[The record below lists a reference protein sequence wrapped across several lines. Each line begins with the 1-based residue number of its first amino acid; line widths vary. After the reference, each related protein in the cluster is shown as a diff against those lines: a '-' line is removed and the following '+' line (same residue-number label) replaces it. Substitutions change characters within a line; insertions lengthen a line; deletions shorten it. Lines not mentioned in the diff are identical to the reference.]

1 MEVHI
6 VSQGVLLKIRGDLTS
21 RAMIGLIE
29 RYTPEEDGNVE
40 RIRGKRGN
48 VTDYRRKIKS
58 ISRHILFISS
68 RLFITHVICRPHIDA
83 MDFPDR
89 SPSLSSRF
97 CILALH

>member
-40 RIRGKRGN
+40 RIR
-48 VTDYRRKIKS
+48 
-58 ISRHILFISS
+58 
-68 RLFITHVICRPHIDA
+68 
-83 MDFPDR
+83 
-89 SPSLSSRF
+89 
-97 CILALH
+97 